1 MPQTLSPRTKIL
13 LALAALLLL
22 AGGHFAV
29 RQWRAGQQPAA
40 ETVVQADCDPNQG
53 CTLPDGS
60 RIRFAAARHRPFDI
74 TLENV
79 PPQVQQAEVSFSM
92 DGMDMGFNRFPL
104 QRQADGSWLAAQI
117 RLPVCTDRRD
127 GYLADIRIGNQVFQV
142 AFQAE

>member
-1 MPQTLSPRTKIL
+1 MSQPLSPRTKIL

-29 RQWRAGQQPAA
+29 RRWRAGQQPAA
-40 ETVVQADCDPNQG
+40 ETVVQTDCDPRQG
-53 CTLPDGS
+53 CTLPNGS
-60 RIRFAAARHRPFDI
+60 RIRFTAARHRPFDI
-74 TLENV
+74 ALENV

>member
-1 MPQTLSPRTKIL
+1 MSYI
-13 LALAALLLL
+13 
-22 AGGHFAV
+22 
-29 RQWRAGQQPAA
+29 
-40 ETVVQADCDPNQG
+40 
-53 CTLPDGS
+53 PDGVTEYDTQPDPLNKNRAS

-79 PPQVQQAEVSFSM
+79 PPQVQQSEVSFSM

>member
-1 MPQTLSPRTKIL
+1 MPLSPRTKTL
-13 LALAALLLL
+13 LALAALLAL
-22 AGGHFAV
+22 AGGHFAA
-29 RQWRAGQQPAA
+29 RQWRAAQQPAA
-40 ETVVQADCDPNQG
+40 AATPQACQPRQG
-53 CTLPDGS
+53 CTLPNGS
-60 RIRFAAARHRPFDI
+60 RIRFIAARHRPFDI

-79 PPQVQQAEVSFSM
+79 PPQVQQAEVRFSM

-127 GYLADIRIGNQVFQV
+127 GYLADIRIGSQVFQV

>member
-1 MPQTLSPRTKIL
+1 MDKNRK
-13 LALAALLLL
+13 LLL
-22 AGGHFAV
+22 AGVLLILFAAAKLLLLDWW
-29 RQWRAGQQPAA
+29 QKQQPQARAA
-40 ETVVQADCDPNQG
+40 ECDLIKG

-104 QRQADGSWLAAQI
+104 KRQADGSWLAAQI

>member
-1 MPQTLSPRTKIL
+1 MSQTLSPRTKIL

-40 ETVVQADCDPNQG
+40 ETVVQTDCNPRQG

-60 RIRFAAARHRPFDI
+60 RIRFTAARHRPFDI

-79 PPQVQQAEVSFSM
+79 PPQVQQAEVRFSM
-92 DGMDMGFNRFPL
+92 DGMASRFSAKPT
-104 QRQADGSWLAAQI
+104 APGSPPKSACPCAPTAATATWQTSASAA
-117 RLPVCTDRRD
+117 RFFR
-127 GYLADIRIGNQVFQV
+127 
-142 AFQAE
+142 

>member
-1 MPQTLSPRTKIL
+1 MPAPRTKTL
-13 LALAALLLL
+13 LALAALLL

-40 ETVVQADCDPNQG
+40 ETVVQTNCDPNQG

-79 PPQVQQAEVSFSM
+79 PPQIQQAEVSFSM

-127 GYLADIRIGNQVFQV
+127 GYLADIRIGSQVFQV

>member
-1 MPQTLSPRTKIL
+1 M
-13 LALAALLLL
+13 
-22 AGGHFAV
+22 
-29 RQWRAGQQPAA
+29 
-40 ETVVQADCDPNQG
+40 VQADCDPNQG
-53 CTLPDGS
+53 CTLPNGS